1 MSRNCVIK
9 DILSKTGEK
18 LNINETDT
26 ALFEKS
32 FTPTPL
38 FILILNRFVHKK
50 CLFPE
55 H

>member
-1 MSRNCVIK
+1 MA
-9 DILSKTGEK
+9 GEE
-18 LNINETDT
+18 LNINVT
-26 ALFEKS
+26 ATVLFESFTQKS
-32 FTPTPL
+32 FTRTPL